1 MNRTRAACVA
11 LRRQMGHDGGMLR
24 FAILLP
30 ALWLALAPAGA
41 RAADVAPLATPAPPA
56 APAENG
62 ELKNCAFI
70 TNDCEVCT
78 VEPDGRVSCT
88 SQGIACT
95 VTRRW
100 CLIPGK

>member
-1 MNRTRAACVA
+1 
-11 LRRQMGHDGGMLR
+11 MGHDGGMLR

-41 RAADVAPLATPAPPA
+41 RAADVAPLAAP